1 MPANVPHKG
10 LTVLDGRLDPSV
22 WGRFPI
28 RNMLN
33 GIDGEMILHGYGNH
47 AIAAGDPR
55 FVNAST
61 DGTLAVTLGEVILSA
76 DGNDNDTAVLASNG
90 VVKLAGNRFV
100 CQLTLKMDDVADSAF
115 LVGFAQS
122 ATDPILD
129 AGLDVE
135 ASAFG
140 LFKKD
145 TGNDL
150 YFIEKLAT
158 GSSTLT
164 DTGVDIAADTDVVL
178 KMQSTSAGNVEIYIG
193 GTKVLT
199 RPYPGVA
206 SGRLVA
212 AVKVGADDA
221 ASLNLGSAIAFGV
234 AE

>member
-1 MPANVPHKG
+1 MPHKG
-10 LTVLDGRLDPSV
+10 LAVLAGRLDPSV

-28 RNMLN
+28 RNMLI
-33 GIDGEMILHGYGNH
+33 GVDGEMLLHGYGNH
-47 AIAAGDPR
+47 AIAAGAPR
-55 FVNAST
+55 FANAGA
-61 DGTLAVTLGEVILSA
+61 DGTLAVTLGEVTLNA
-76 DGNDNDTAVLASNG
+76 AGTDNATAVLASNG
-90 VVKLAGNRFV
+90 LVKLAGNRFV
-100 CQLTLKMDDVADSAF
+100 CQCTFKMDDVADSSF
-115 LVGFAQS
+115 LIGFAQS

-129 AGLDVE
+129 GGLDVE

-145 TGNDL
+145 DGASL

-158 GSSTLT
+158 GSSTPT
-164 DTGVDIAADTDVVL
+164 DTGVDIVADTPIVL
-178 KMQSTSAGNVEIYIG
+178 KMQSNSAGNIEIYLD

-212 AVKVGADDA
+212 AVKVGTADA
-221 ASLNLGSAIAFGV
+221 ALLNLGSAIAFGV